1 MSFLSL
7 RRWRVAATVL
17 VAAALAVSMTGS
29 AGASWTAS
37 GFGTGGS
44 RADTLAPP
52 ASVTSACG
60 LLDVGASSLT
70 ITWAKPSGTRFAAK
84 SFLVERSTDGG
95 VSWITITSVLSTVAG
110 AAGSFLFE
118 DVGLT
123 VLTTYHYR
131 VTAVGGGGG
140 GGGPPPPHRRVTPRR
155 AAVSPGRS
163 AARSPR

>member
-84 SFLVERSTDGG
+84 SVLVERSTDGG
-95 VSWITITSVLSTVAG
+95 VSWTTITSVLSTVAG

-131 VTAVGGGGG
+131 VTAVRGDWRASAPA
-140 GGGPPPPHRRVTPRR
+140 PPRTIALGLLGLVN
-155 AAVSPGRS
+155 VCL
-163 AARSPR
+163 